1 MITDDVRGA
10 AFRRLLSTA
19 APATPDQLGG
29 DLGQAP
35 AQVRAALDTLRRQGL
50 AWLDATGRVV
60 GTAGLSIRPDR
71 HEIDLGGHRFW
82 TWCAYDILGIF
93 GALRATGQARS
104 TIPDTSEPVEIHFT
118 GGQPEPAPL
127 VLFLPDDD
135 YAACCTSTYDDWC
148 PNSNFFHTAE
158 AARSWAAGHG
168 VTGDVLTLPEAAE
181 HGAARWRPLTSR
193 QPV

>member
-10 AFRRLLSTA
+10 AFRRLLRSA
-19 APATPDQLGG
+19 APATPDQLAG
-29 DLGQAP
+29 DLGQP
-35 AQVRAALDTLRRQGL
+35 PDPVRTAIGTLRRHGL
-50 AWLDATGRVV
+50 ARLDAVGRVI
-60 GTAGLSIRPDR
+60 GAAGLSIQPDR
-71 HEIDLGGHRFW
+71 HEIDLGGRRFW

-104 TIPDTSEPVEIHFT
+104 TSPDTGEPVEIYFT

-127 VLFLPDDD
+127 VLFLPDED

-158 AARSWAAGHG
+158 AACSWAADHG
-168 VTGDVLTLPEAAE
+168 VTGDVLALPQAAE
-181 HGAARWRPLTSR
+181 RGAAGWRPLTTR
-193 QPV
+193 QPT